1 MDRREVAKRAVEM
14 VNPGGHWPQLSV
26 TVSEVL
32 TTVCHAR
39 ELAKGEPPCIGKP
52 SDGLTIWQY
61 RLAETLGKETGF
73 RVRTVRDSPR
83 FYKPETLLDDLRVF
97 LSRVDAYS
105 CVASDCSEGG
115 G

>member
-39 ELAKGEPPCIGKP
+39 DLAKGDPT
-52 SDGLTIWQY
+52 SDGMTTWQY
-61 RLAETLGKETGF
+61 RLSETLGKETGF
-73 RVRTVRDSPR
+73 RVWTVRDSPK